1 MIVNLLLM
9 VLIDLPIIKFTCQHH
24 VSGYVPSSMTSGF
37 LFYQLLLQ
45 NFDDCTLFFSFFF
58 VQHEKQ
64 TLSYIHTKFEG
75 NKNNFGGTHFLAPT
89 LKTTLAS
96 EVDAPVITWYD

>member
-1 MIVNLLLM
+1 MIV
-9 VLIDLPIIKFTCQHH
+9 H
-24 VSGYVPSSMTSGF
+24 
-37 LFYQLLLQ
+37 
-45 NFDDCTLFFSFFF
+45 FFF
-58 VQHEKQ
+58 LQHEKQ